1 MRANNIDVDMG
12 GSAPSRALVIVA
24 RSDRFAPPR
33 RTAWVAALQTP
44 QHLVRGDVAPAIH
57 GLTLPE
63 RLRMITR
70 EIVEALIAT
79 SGVLVVVIIVL
90 TMSLLLRA
98 IRALLH
104 R

>member
-1 MRANNIDVDMG
+1 VRTNKSYVDMEA
-12 GSAPSRALVIVA
+12 SAASRALVVVA
-24 RSDRFAPPR
+24 RSDRFTAPR
-33 RTAWVAALQTP
+33 RTAWVAVLHTP
-44 QHLVRGDVAPAIH
+44 QQLTRAEGASASD
-57 GLTLPE
+57 GLTLTD

-90 TMSLLLRA
+90 IMSLLLRA
-98 IRALLH
+98 IRTLLH